1 MKKPKE
7 ENVRVRIAA
16 PRFRSEGEEA
26 KWWDEHQEL
35 LADLLIKH
43 GRRAAIPTKSV
54 TVRLPVIDIDRAR
67 EIAERRGMG
76 YQTLIKTLLHDA
88 LKREAQKAS

>member
-1 MKKPKE
+1 MRKTEPKPA
-7 ENVRVRIAA
+7 RVLVET
-16 PRFRSEGEEA
+16 PGFRSEEQEA
-26 KWWDEHQEL
+26 KWWVGHQEL

-54 TVRLPVIDIDRAR
+54 TLRLPVIDIDRAR
-67 EIAERRGMG
+67 EIAARRGTG

-88 LKREAQKAS
+88 LKREATKAS

>member
-1 MKKPKE
+1 MRKAKPKPAS
-7 ENVRVRIAA
+7 VLIDA
-16 PRFRSEGEEA
+16 PGFRSEEQEA
-26 KWWDEHQEL
+26 KWWAGHQEL

-43 GRRAAIPTKSV
+43 GRRRAIPTKSV

-67 EIAERRGMG
+67 QIAARRGTG

-88 LKREAQKAS
+88 LKREAKKAS